1 MRHLKG
7 VSKDQRPTRTSTNR
21 PAAPATGEGQPP
33 AARSSRA
40 EIDAFV
46 SRART
51 AAPATD
57 GRRGRLMFALDATMS
72 RQPTWD
78 SACRIQAEM
87 FDEAG
92 RIGGLDIQLVYFRG
106 FDECRAS
113 RWVSEASR
121 LRDLMTGIQCRGG
134 LTQIRK
140 VLRRAIDETRKEK
153 IQAVVYVGDAME
165 ENIDEL
171 CARAGELGLLKVPV
185 FLFQEGD
192 NPEASR
198 AFAEIARLTGGA
210 HLTLRGNAADEL
222 GRLLRAV
229 AVYAAGGRKALADM
243 SARGEEGARL
253 LIGKLG

>member
-1 MRHLKG
+1 MG
-7 VSKDQRPTRTSTNR
+7 DGRT
-21 PAAPATGEGQPP
+21 P
-33 AARSSRA
+33 AARSSRS

-51 AAPATD
+51 AAPAPS

-78 SACRIQAEM
+78 SACRIQAQM

-106 FDECRAS
+106 YDECRAS
-113 RWVSEASR
+113 GWVSEAAR

-153 IQAVVYVGDAME
+153 VQAVVYVGDCME

-185 FLFQEGD
+185 FLFQEGG
-192 NPEASR
+192 NPDAAR

-210 HLTLRGNAADEL
+210 HLTFRADAADEL

-253 LIGKLG
+253 LIGKLS